1 MYLKKIKEIFEKNN
15 FKSSAGLYNDFSN
28 MIYLVNN
35 FNRKRQI
42 EIFLER
48 EIYSAKTSII
58 PPEIDVYDNG
68 FSLLAAELLYGVE
81 KRDKLFKYSDLS
93 YKFFLYSMLWKD
105 LKEYKTEYSPDL
117 DLGENAHKIYNSV
130 SDFSRFF
137 KTIFYENKIPS
148 LKNIKEE
155 DFKEDLWS
163 LKMISLANKYFEE
176 EDRFR
181 ENKGDFLFFTPE
193 SACLEL
199 LNALENKKLLV
210 EPKDFLKLIVVEDY
224 EDMKPIFKKI
234 ADLLLDSGYSIEKI
248 NSSDFLEAGGEEKVI
263 DLKGFIDSYDEAEY
277 VSYKIKKM
285 FYEGK
290 AKEGEVS
297 VVSFDGETKEL
308 LPYAF
313 KRFGIKE
320 SSKNK
325 VGSSPVFR
333 LFSYYLELFFYKK
346 IPFFKYE
353 EIFKSEF
360 SAFKID
366 EKLWSKKIKID
377 FKERNE
383 FKFLTDLI
391 YESWKVAQ
399 LKEEKIVDFFPF
411 ESIKKST
418 RREDYSKIKIIM
430 EADFGDFKR
439 NLLTS
444 LFEKCLTNLDDEN
457 LISFLSE
464 SFEMGDSVL
473 NEIKDFKEK
482 KMVAFSILKIIGEL
496 EFYPKFDKKED
507 FFVPIFQPEQALN
520 SSSKYVFVV
529 GLNSKADKPEPSP
542 IPAVL
547 LRRLGLVKEGES
559 YSSERH
565 SEILNKFAELLKS
578 KREVYLSYGYY
589 DINGD
594 TAGVSNLVR
603 WVKSLDENL
612 IDYNKESKIGFSLY
626 SFADIVK
633 KEEKSPNLSYSYF
646 RLKNDIHKENLSVE
660 RENPRP
666 FIEKV
671 RNYKICDILGCN
683 GENKG
688 EIRFNVLDFVYFANC
703 PKRFIFKAFSE
714 IIGLEEETDYEAEKS
729 LRSGTFWHKLLHKAA
744 EFEDF
749 YSKSK
754 ENIFNCLV
762 KAQDETL
769 KTEKPEVF
777 EDLEAEEF
785 KKSNLFKFKIFSE
798 NEEER
803 QKELD
808 LSRVFLEKKLSKEI
822 GRVNG
827 NIKVFLE
834 GRLDRVDYSKTKK
847 AFFVWDYKTG
857 KPRKLVLNPRNK
869 QKPSKNYFYELQLA
883 AYVYLLK
890 ESGEL
895 AEAVNEMGI
904 EKDFKI
910 YGFNIFKNG
919 KFNMKR
925 YEEINDKSFFG
936 INIQEMISEFVRFL
950 NQDSLKILNKNY
962 GVKEVKFHNP
972 NCQYCDYKEVCRFLS
987 LEKEIKDA

>member
-1 MYLKKIKEIFEKNN
+1 MKKIKEIFEKNN
-15 FKSSAGLYNDFSN
+15 FKSSAGLDNDFSN
-28 MIYLVNN
+28 MIYLINN

-58 PPEIDVYDNG
+58 PPQIEVYDNG
-68 FSLLAAELLYGVE
+68 FSLLAVELVYGVQ
-81 KRDKLFKYSDLS
+81 KREKLFKYSDLS
-93 YKFFLYSMLWKD
+93 YKFFLYALLWKD
-105 LKEYKTEYSPDL
+105 LKESKTEYSPDF
-117 DLGENAHKIYNSV
+117 DLGENAHKICNSV
-130 SDFSRFF
+130 SDFSRFL
-137 KTIFYENKIPS
+137 KTIFYENKIS
-148 LKNIKEE
+148 NLKDIKEE

-163 LKMISLANKYFEE
+163 LKMISLAKKYFEE
-176 EDRFR
+176 EEKFR
-181 ENKGDFLFFTPE
+181 KNKGDFVFFTQE

-199 LNALENKKLLV
+199 LNALEKKNLRLK
-210 EPKDFLKLIVVEDY
+210 PKDFSKLIVVEDC

-234 ADLLLDSGYSIEKI
+234 ADSLFNLGYPVEKI
-248 NSSDFLEAGGEEKVI
+248 NSSDFLEVAVEEKKVI

-285 FYEGK
+285 FCEKK
-290 AKEGEVS
+290 AKEGEIA

-313 KRFGIKE
+313 GRFGIKE

-346 IPFFKYE
+346 IHFFKYE

-377 FKERNE
+377 FKEGNE

-399 LKEEKIVDFFPF
+399 LKEEKISNFFPL
-411 ESIKKST
+411 ESIKKSASE
-418 RREDYSKIKIIM
+418 EDYSKIKIIM
-430 EADFGDFKR
+430 EADFGDFER

-444 LFEKCLTNLDDEN
+444 LFEKCITNLDDEN

-464 SFEMGDSVL
+464 SFEMEDSVL

-482 KMVAFSILKIIGEL
+482 KMMAFSILKIIGES
-496 EFYPKFDKKED
+496 EFYPKYAKKED
-507 FFVPIFQPEQALN
+507 FFVPVFKPEQALN
-520 SSSKYVFVV
+520 SSSQYVFVV

-559 YSSERH
+559 YSSKRH
-565 SEILNKFAELLKS
+565 LEIFNKLNNLLKS

-594 TAGVSNLVR
+594 TAGVSNLIR

-612 IDYNKESKIGFSLY
+612 IDYDKDSKIGFSLY

-633 KEEKSPNLSYSYF
+633 KEKRSPNLSYSYF
-646 RLKNDIHKENLSVE
+646 RLKKDIPKENLSVE

-671 RNYKICDILGCN
+671 RNYKICDILACN
-683 GENKG
+683 GKNKG
-688 EIRFNVLDFVYFANC
+688 EIKFNILDFVSFINC
-703 PKRFIFKAFSE
+703 PKRFTFKVFSE
-714 IIGLEEETDYEAEKS
+714 MLGLEEETDYEAEKS

-754 ENIFNCLV
+754 DKIFNCLV
-762 KAQDETL
+762 KAQEETL
-769 KTEKPEVF
+769 KTHKPEVF
-777 EDLEAEEF
+777 EDSETEEF
-785 KKSNLFKFKIFSE
+785 KKNNIFKLKLFSE

-808 LSRVFLEKKLSKEI
+808 LSGVFLEKKLSREI

-834 GRLDRVDYSKTKK
+834 GRLDRVDYSKAKK

-857 KPRKLVLNPRNK
+857 KPRKLVLNSRNK

-895 AEAVNEMGI
+895 AKAVNEMKI

-925 YEEINDKSFFG
+925 YDEIDDKSFFG
-936 INIQEMISEFVRFL
+936 VNIQEMISEFVRFL
-950 NQDSLKILNKNY
+950 DHDSLKILNKNY